1 VSAPDN
7 NRRAAEASVAPP
19 ARSGR
24 GASDSDAART
34 ALGLL
39 GLGARARRLAIG
51 VDAAR
56 EALRRGLAEAL
67 VLPKDASE
75 RARERLEPLAGHRAV
90 TVLIGPDADA
100 LGKALGHPPVHG
112 VAVLDRQLA
121 RGLKA
126 YLAVADRAGRDPAG
140 GASEVSVALRRASG
154 AVEDRGERVRK

>member
-1 VSAPDN
+1 VSD
-7 NRRAAEASVAPP
+7 RVRA
-19 ARSGR
+19 
-24 GASDSDAART
+24 

-56 EALRRGLAEAL
+56 EALRRDLAEAL
-67 VLPKDASE
+67 VLPADASP
-75 RARERLEPLAGHRAV
+75 RARERLAPPAGHRAV

-121 RGLKA
+121 RGLKT
-126 YLAVADRAGRDPAG
+126 YLAA
-140 GASEVSVALRRASG
+140 ET
-154 AVEDRGERVRK
+154 RGEKVGR

>member
-1 VSAPDN
+1 MT
-7 NRRAAEASVAPP
+7 
-19 ARSGR
+19 
-24 GASDSDAART
+24 DAVRT

-56 EALRRGLAEAL
+56 DALRRGTAEAV
-67 VLPKDASE
+67 VLPSDASA
-75 RARERLEPLAGHRAV
+75 RARERLAPLAGHRAV

-121 RGLKA
+121 RGLKT
-126 YLAVADRAGRDPAG
+126 YLAVQDR
-140 GASEVSVALRRASG
+140 
-154 AVEDRGERVRK
+154 VEDQGEKDSK